1 MFDAVEYS
9 FYVSIAKTNIPVS
22 LSGHVFAS
30 AALFINPSAYEMYR
44 LYLLFIAMNHYRK
57 WWQKSLTCQS
67 VSSVEV
73 RIYS

>member
-44 LYLLFIAMNHYRK
+44 LYLLSNAMNH
-57 WWQKSLTCQS
+57 
-67 VSSVEV
+67 
-73 RIYS
+73 